1 MIEGVSCLFDSR
13 ARSIEGQMKKQKL
26 EKQDE
31 EADAEGLCIV
41 ASALITLTPV
51 ISQVYFLKLLV
62 QSNLAGTTKKV
73 ATTLGHFTVVV
84 AKGKKCVGIT
94 SYLCCSFKMSI
105 ELLSTGDV
113 AMTADDVMDSDDADW
128 YRQEVGAEPDPG
140 KLRRRKIQLL
150 HLWTAT
156 NQTLPIIFLLQK

>member
-31 EADAEGLCIV
+31 EADAEGSCIVCIV

-84 AKGKKCVGIT
+84 AKGKKCIGIT
-94 SYLCCSFKMSI
+94 SYRCCGFFQQ
-105 ELLSTGDV
+105 
-113 AMTADDVMDSDDADW
+113 VM
-128 YRQEVGAEPDPG
+128 
-140 KLRRRKIQLL
+140 
-150 HLWTAT
+150 
-156 NQTLPIIFLLQK
+156 

>member
-1 MIEGVSCLFDSR
+1 
-13 ARSIEGQMKKQKL
+13 
-26 EKQDE
+26 
-31 EADAEGLCIV
+31 
-41 ASALITLTPV
+41 
-51 ISQVYFLKLLV
+51 
-62 QSNLAGTTKKV
+62 
-73 ATTLGHFTVVV
+73 
-84 AKGKKCVGIT
+84 
-94 SYLCCSFKMSI
+94 MSI

-156 NQTLPIIFLLQK
+156 RQTLPIIFLGHLSGKNKGCNFKMWKVSWIQLVVDLNRRKCDILRIVVEMFMDVIYRASSVFVLLV

>member
-1 MIEGVSCLFDSR
+1 MIENLFCLFDSR
-13 ARSIEGQMKKQKL
+13 ARSIEGQMKKQKV

-62 QSNLAGTTKKV
+62 HSNLAGTTKKV
-73 ATTLGHFTVVV
+73 AVTLDHFTVFVLILSTFLV
-84 AKGKKCVGIT
+84 TKGKKCLGIT
-94 SYLCCSFKMSI
+94 SYLFCGFKMST
-105 ELLSTGDV
+105 EFLSTADV

-140 KLRRRKIQLL
+140 KL
-150 HLWTAT
+150 
-156 NQTLPIIFLLQK
+156 